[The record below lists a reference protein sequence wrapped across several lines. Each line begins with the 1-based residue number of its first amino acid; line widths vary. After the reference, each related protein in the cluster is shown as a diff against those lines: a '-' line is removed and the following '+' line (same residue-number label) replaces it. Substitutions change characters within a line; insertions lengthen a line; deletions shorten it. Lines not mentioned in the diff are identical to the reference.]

1 MELRDYDPWSAVG
14 GAQDFASFMKRS
26 GAEPD
31 ETSKPVLEAFHNQR
45 ELVLRFELAGVEPA
59 DIELRVDNRVLYVRG
74 VRRPSDQP
82 APELM
87 LRDESRYGPFDR
99 SIALPEGTVAES
111 ITASYRLGVLDVRVP
126 HVRRPAAIAVPTE
139 VENLDPITVN
149 VAQDD

>member
-1 MELRDYDPWSAVG
+1 MELRDYDPWPAVG

-26 GAEPD
+26 RSD
-31 ETSKPVLEAFHNQR
+31 SDDNWKPVLEAFHDER

-59 DIELRVDNRVLYVRG
+59 DIELSVDNRVLHVRG

-82 APELM
+82 PPELL
-87 LRDESRYGPFDR
+87 LRDERSYGPFDR
-99 SIALPEGTVAES
+99 SIALPEGTAAES

-126 HVRRPAAIAVPTE
+126 HIRRPAAIAVPTE

-149 VAQDD
+149 VAQDG